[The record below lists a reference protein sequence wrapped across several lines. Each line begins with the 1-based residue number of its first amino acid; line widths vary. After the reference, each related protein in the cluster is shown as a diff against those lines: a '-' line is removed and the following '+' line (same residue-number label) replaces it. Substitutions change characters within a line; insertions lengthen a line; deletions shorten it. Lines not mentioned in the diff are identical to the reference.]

1 MIFRNII
8 NYEEYK
14 GEVNTQISQTIPDQA
29 MSIKEILERYAR
41 GLPIEQFKPHYDD
54 DDVTE
59 DDYLPDPRTLDLA
72 ERQELAEQFKQ
83 EMYELSQK
91 KTAPTPA
98 AEEVGLTKTENDAE

>member
-1 MIFRNII
+1 MKFRNII

-14 GEVNTQISQTIPDQA
+14 GEINTQVSQTIPDQA

-41 GLPIEQFKPHYDD
+41 GLPIEQFKPNYDD
-54 DDVTE
+54 DGVTE

-72 ERQELAEQFKQ
+72 ERQEFAEQYRQ
-83 EMYELSQK
+83 EIYELSQK

-98 AEEVGLTKTENDAE
+98 SETVGLPKTENDAE